1 MHYRDVPGFMAKLR
15 AEPGVAARA
24 LEFLILTGT
33 RMSEMR
39 FATWAEVEGDVW
51 TVPAERMKM
60 RKEHRVPLPP
70 RAVEILDEMR
80 GQHPEVYFSRLA
92 TEPPG

>member
-1 MHYRDVPGFMAKLR
+1 MPYPDVPDFMCKLR

-39 FATWAEVEGDVW
+39 FATWSEVEGD
-51 TVPAERMKM
+51 A
-60 RKEHRVPLPP
+60 
-70 RAVEILDEMR
+70 
-80 GQHPEVYFSRLA
+80 GQSRPTA
-92 TEPPG
+92 